1 MRTDSVE
8 APRAPEGADGTLS
21 VRMRGITKRFGD
33 LVANDRVDLELRSGS
48 VHALL
53 GENGAG
59 KTTLMNILS
68 GVMPPDHGTIEVDG
82 RPAEVRS
89 PKSAIKL
96 GIGMVHQHFRLID
109 GLTVSENIHAGW
121 SETPPVFGRPAVLDD
136 QTRRLADRFGLA
148 VHPDAAVWKLS
159 VGEKQRV
166 EILRTLA
173 RGASVLILDEPT
185 ASLVPAETGA
195 LFRLIEAVKAEGKTV
210 VFISHK
216 FEEVLAVADRITVM
230 RQGRVVGNIE
240 RSEANPA
247 KLTEMVVEG
256 SVSQPQRKPAKPGGD
271 VLVIRDGSAANDLGL
286 PALNSVSLTVR
297 EGEIVGVAGVS
308 GNGQRELAEVL
319 TGCRPLTAGTISIGE
334 DDLTD
339 AAPHR
344 FIDAGVGSVP
354 EDRLNTGLAKTET
367 IWRNAIL
374 KTYRAPPIAGRG
386 RVLNRGAAHEYARA
400 VCEAAG
406 LGAKSVE
413 DPAGSLS
420 GGQAQRL
427 LVGRE
432 MRIGRRAF
440 VLAYPT
446 RGLDVRGVETLHSEI
461 LEARSKG
468 LAILLISEDL
478 DELTVL
484 SDRTVVLYEGQIV
497 GEFEQFDRDAIG
509 ALMGGIRPTETAEA

>member
-1 MRTDSVE
+1 MTS
-8 APRAPEGADGTLS
+8 ACPLS
-21 VRMRGITKRFGD
+21 T
-33 LVANDRVDLELRSGS
+33 
-48 VHALL
+48 
-53 GENGAG
+53 
-59 KTTLMNILS
+59 
-68 GVMPPDHGTIEVDG
+68 
-82 RPAEVRS
+82 
-89 PKSAIKL
+89 
-96 GIGMVHQHFRLID
+96 
-109 GLTVSENIHAGW
+109 
-121 SETPPVFGRPAVLDD
+121 
-136 QTRRLADRFGLA
+136 
-148 VHPDAAVWKLS
+148 
-159 VGEKQRV
+159 
-166 EILRTLA
+166 
-173 RGASVLILDEPT
+173 
-185 ASLVPAETGA
+185 
-195 LFRLIEAVKAEGKTV
+195 
-210 VFISHK
+210 
-216 FEEVLAVADRITVM
+216 
-230 RQGRVVGNIE
+230 
-240 RSEANPA
+240 
-247 KLTEMVVEG
+247 
-256 SVSQPQRKPAKPGGD
+256 
-271 VLVIRDGSAANDLGL
+271 
-286 PALNSVSLTVR
+286 SVSLTVR

-374 KTYRAPPIAGRG
+374 EDLRAPPIAGRG
-386 RVLNRGAAHEYARA
+386 RVLNRGAAQEYARA